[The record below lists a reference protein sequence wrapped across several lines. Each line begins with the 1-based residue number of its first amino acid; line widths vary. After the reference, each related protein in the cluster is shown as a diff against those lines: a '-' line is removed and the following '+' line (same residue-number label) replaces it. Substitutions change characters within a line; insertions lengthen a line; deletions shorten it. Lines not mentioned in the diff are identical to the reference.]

1 MRHKKQELTNK
12 SSTYCKSA
20 DPKKTP
26 KEILANPIRYMVQT
40 LPGDLIDVQGDKVHQ
55 LTKKFGTDLWLALS
69 SAKNDPKKSH
79 ILSLQV
85 HGPTIAKQ

>member
-1 MRHKKQELTNK
+1 
-12 SSTYCKSA
+12 
-20 DPKKTP
+20 
-26 KEILANPIRYMVQT
+26 MVQT